1 MGDYTKRTVILHT
14 RQLHYIASTCCL
26 MAFCSSLN
34 LLSSLYNTW
43 KLLPASS
50 WDLAIRSVCI
60 FNSLSALPRSL
71 KNKCEVKHNYRI
83 KCFIY
88 PWIFILFIKYNYKQ
102 PCKFYK
108 SCIHLFHFEFT
119 LNSNVANLYSYPYEI
134 LCMCMCKWI
143 VIIGVFLT
151 EDRPCSSSCLTL
163 FLPFPRVS
171 GPRPVS
177 PCYRPARL

>member
-1 MGDYTKRTVILHT
+1 MDSYTTEFGTIWHRIYTTWTLVLHYTWAVTQHGRLHYMDDYTKRTVILHT
-14 RQLHYIASTCCL
+14 RQLHYITSTCCL

-108 SCIHLFHFEFT
+108 SCIHLFHFEF
-119 LNSNVANLYSYPYEI
+119 
-134 LCMCMCKWI
+134 
-143 VIIGVFLT
+143 
-151 EDRPCSSSCLTL
+151 
-163 FLPFPRVS
+163 
-171 GPRPVS
+171 
-177 PCYRPARL
+177 